1 MKMIAFSVRDDEEKF
16 FKEWSAQNNIQV
28 DLIKDPLTD
37 QTMNKIAGHD
47 AILALQTGSFPA
59 SMFSRAKEK
68 GIKVF
73 SLRNVGVDNVDLKAA
88 TDNDIAVTNVPA
100 YSPTAI
106 AEFSVTLLL
115 QLLRK
120 VETFRKRSVNQDFRW
135 AGNVGQEIHDK
146 TVGVI
151 GTGRIGKAAISIYR
165 GFGAK
170 ILAYDPFPDPKLATE
185 GIYVDTKEELYHRA
199 DIITLH
205 MPASLKDKHMVDA
218 QAISEMKDGVYLIN
232 TARGLLVDT
241 KALIAGIRSGKVA
254 GAGLDTYENESPLFN
269 HDLRGKKIEDPL
281 FNDLRSLE
289 NVLVT
294 PHVAFYT
301 DTAAQNMVQ
310 LSLNNAKSVIETG
323 TSDSIVNVVQ

>member
-1 MKMIAFSVRDDEEKF
+1 MKMIAFSVRDDEEPF
-16 FKEWSAQNNIQV
+16 FREWSTKNNIQV
-28 DLIKDPLTD
+28 DLTKDPLTD
-37 QTMNKIAGHD
+37 ETMDKINGHD
-47 AILALQTGSFPA
+47 AVLALQTGEYPKSLFNKA
-59 SMFSRAKEK
+59 QSL

-73 SLRNVGVDNVDLKAA
+73 SIRNVGVDNVDLKEASA
-88 TDNDIAVTNVPA
+88 NNIAVTNVPA

-120 VETFRKRSVNQDFRW
+120 IDNFRKRSEQQDFRW
-135 AGNVGQEIHDK
+135 EGNVGQEIHDK
-146 TVGVI
+146 TIGVI

-170 ILAYDPFPDPKLATE
+170 IVAYDPYPDSKLAAE
-185 GIYVDTKEELYHRA
+185 GIYVDSKEELYQKA

-205 MPASLKDKHMVDA
+205 MPASLKDKHMIDA

-232 TARGLLVDT
+232 TARGLLIDT
-241 KALIAGIRSGKVA
+241 AALIDGLKSGKVA

-269 HDLRGKKIEDPL
+269 HDLRGKEIKDPL
-281 FNDLRSLE
+281 FNELRELE
-289 NVLVT
+289 NVIVT

-301 DTAAQNMVQ
+301 DTAVKNMVR
-310 LSLNNAKSVIETG
+310 LSLNSAKSVIETG
-323 TSDSIVNVVQ
+323 TADSIVNAE

>member
-1 MKMIAFSVRDDEEKF
+1 MQMIAFSVRDDEEPF
-16 FKEWSAQNNIQV
+16 FREWSTKNNIQV

-37 QTMNKIAGHD
+37 ETMDKINGHD
-47 AILALQTGSFPA
+47 AVLALQTGEYPKSLFNKA
-59 SMFSRAKEK
+59 QSL

-73 SLRNVGVDNVDLKAA
+73 SIRNVGVDNVDLKEASA
-88 TDNDIAVTNVPA
+88 NNIAVTNVPA

-120 VETFRKRSVNQDFRW
+120 IDNFRKRSEQQDFRW
-135 AGNVGQEIHDK
+135 EGNVGQEIHDQ
-146 TVGVI
+146 TIGVI

-170 ILAYDPFPDPKLATE
+170 IVAYDPYPDSKLAAE
-185 GIYVDTKEELYHRA
+185 GIYVDSKEELYQKA

-205 MPASLKDKHMVDA
+205 MPASLKDKHMIDA

-232 TARGLLVDT
+232 TARGLLIDT
-241 KALIAGIRSGKVA
+241 AALIDGLKSGKVA
-254 GAGLDTYENESPLFN
+254 GAGLDTYENESPLFT
-269 HDLRGKKIEDPL
+269 HDLRGKEIKDPL
-281 FNDLRSLE
+281 FNELRELE
-289 NVLVT
+289 NVIVT

-301 DTAAQNMVQ
+301 DTAVKNMVR
-310 LSLNNAKSVIETG
+310 LSLNSAKSVIETG
-323 TSDSIVNVVQ
+323 TADSIVNAE